1 MWEIS
6 NRTYK
11 MRYKISY
18 ADATDIYLVSWG
30 IIYNAPK
37 QPNSKYAN
45 YWGDSIYVA
54 RQDKKKY
61 PSMEAAQNYIQG
73 RFDLYSHLF
82 RELSPPIPNECKRM
96 FSINGCL
103 APGYTLA
110 PPDKEEPDKQAVDDL
125 LACLDDSDTAAPSE
139 IQKSPD
145 KPVEKNSNG
154 KSKGT
159 VKKKHTPTR

>member
-1 MWEIS
+1 
-6 NRTYK
+6 
-11 MRYKISY
+11 
-18 ADATDIYLVSWG
+18 
-30 IIYNAPK
+30 
-37 QPNSKYAN
+37 
-45 YWGDSIYVA
+45 
-54 RQDKKKY
+54 
-61 PSMEAAQNYIQG
+61 MEAAQNYIQG

-154 KSKGT
+154 KSKSA
-159 VKKKHTPTR
+159 VKINQLAHQANARGAATGDEITEALRLVQQTARLVRERL

>member
-1 MWEIS
+1 MPSFAIS
-6 NRTYK
+6 QF
-11 MRYKISY
+11 I
-18 ADATDIYLVSWG
+18 ILLEPLWVSAVFLLLSTG
-30 IIYNAPK
+30 P
-37 QPNSKYAN
+37 SKYAN

-154 KSKGT
+154 KSKST
-159 VKKKHTPTR
+159 VKKKHAPTR